1 MGEIHT
7 EADLRA
13 AIEQLEIKQA
23 AEGQQLKEQF
33 RLTYESV
40 KPINLIK
47 STFKEAAQSTD
58 LKNNILNTALGLTT
72 GFVSKIVFVG
82 LSGSPIKKLLGN
94 ALLFGVTNVIA
105 KNPKIGSTLLEGIL
119 KFIRKKPNEMEMSTD
134 HLERKENLFSRSLTK

>member
-72 GFVSKIVFVG
+72 GFVSKTVFVG

-94 ALLFGVTNVIA
+94 ALLFGVTNIIA
-105 KNPKIGSTLLEGIL
+105 KNPKIGSALLDGIL
-119 KFIRKKPNEMEMSTD
+119 QLIRKKPNEMEMSIN
-134 HLERKENLFSRSLTK
+134 HLERKENLFI